1 MKTTILKSI
10 ILSLA
15 LMAGVN
21 SVWAGQKTIFLKPNS
36 NWTQSNAWFS
46 VYCYNNGEEWVKMAD
61 NDGDGTYE
69 CFIDDKFTSVIFCR
83 MNPASLSTGWG
94 NKWDQTND
102 LTITDGSDLYTVAA
116 GAWSNGKGT
125 WSAFTLSANKTI
137 YLKPNDGWKSDGAR
151 FAVYAFNASGSKWYD
166 LNNVDCNGDFY
177 SCTIDK
183 AYHTVIFCRMNGSN
197 STNSWENVYNQTG
210 NIILLNNGKNTDQ
223 FNITDWGAGT
233 WSTYA
238 TPSYTV
244 TLIADSHGTYNVTY
258 SGTTVTSKLDAN
270 VEVTVPFNTNITITS
285 NTPKPGYA
293 QTHGAHIKIGN
304 QDYQNATLGTEYTV
318 CGTTTITGNFV
329 SAKEQKVYLQPTTIW
344 ATKDAVEAYR
354 AYVFHD
360 SGNKWLD
367 ATAVSVKWTDG
378 STHSSGDNVQEYEF
392 SIPAG
397 YHSVIFCR
405 VKDKNVSNFNDV
417 NFWNKTNDLL
427 IPVGQPTN
435 CCKITK
441 MGEKPTPESEPENCE
456 SLWKVRTHTITLY
469 ASNFGEYGLVYDNL
483 KYPCPA
489 SGSVVYEFPQ
499 NASIKTYS
507 SPYNEAY
514 RGDLM
519 MNQGGNRTILAPN
532 AVLTLNCPTVL
543 DDNYVTTGS
552 HVVYLGV
559 PDNTGDWNRTSGTN
573 YAYAFNNRTTYFP
586 EESERV
592 QMTLVEK
599 TNDHDYFKCIVPAG
613 YNSLRF
619 EKDGTLDS
627 KTVNLRTKDLA
638 YSIPVNEMNCYT
650 LGGKEN
656 GDNTKFYGGWDAAP
670 AFNGDYRLLHMRDTA
685 TYTSRAVRKYI
696 APRDLLQLDTIS
708 MHIYTRDLNTKN
720 HTLQWQQYNSS
731 EKVWENIG
739 AAKNVGDIATIM
751 NDPKDDGCGVWNFVV
766 TQQSNGATTIDL
778 DNPHRYTGK
787 YYIRTNNA
795 EGGWLNYAIATNL
808 MTYSSYAKAHSGY
821 THYYCRWVDIKD
833 GSAGAAGKNHNVKF
847 NIANEHGYGISKILA
862 KDDHT
867 ASGGILPESA
877 NVRWAWDEVTN
888 TVSRAYILG
897 SGEGEG
903 INHLVVDY
911 KPNSSAQQS
920 TITKLSDKENWIYEI
935 DLKNVTNGSVLNALA
950 ATYPS
955 ENKTITVDTKT
966 ETIQPYTQT
975 FISNKNMITS
985 GNQTPHNVRVMY
997 DFKTN
1002 QTSVMLIPDE
1012 TNVHVGIDVL
1022 IERQDQ
1028 ADATQVSSEINAAND
1043 EGYTVYAAMTFSKDH
1058 ILNDALTAWN
1068 RLYYWVSFPFD
1079 VKISDVFGFGEY
1091 GKQWIIQYYDG
1102 AARAKNGYY
1111 LESPTYW
1118 RWISDTTY
1126 NANADNEDSNG
1137 NPSNG
1142 VMVANRG
1149 YILQLAANVA
1159 SEATFQNNSEYVRLY
1174 FPSMEKIKHIDG
1186 NMQEVTSILDPYI
1199 CNISGREAYDSHWHI
1214 IGVPSYANKN
1224 VNVTQKDLFFFY
1236 EYDASN
1242 NTYSPQSSDVS
1253 PAEGVKSF
1261 KSMHSYMVQ
1270 YAGEINWSATT
1281 SFEPKQLA
1289 ARRNAD
1295 YEENVYNLGL
1305 QLLQNGQTLDQT
1317 FIRMQEDNATADF
1330 DMNLD
1335 LTKIINSGA
1344 NIYSLAGEEMIEL
1357 AGNVLPVEDAVVP
1370 LGVVCAQAG
1379 NYTFSMPA
1387 GTADVVVEL
1396 IDYVEN
1402 TCTNLLLSDYVVSIP
1417 AGTHKN
1423 RFALSVKPSKVVTS
1437 VESTTDDAAAGLK
1450 KYIING
1456 QLIIQHDGQ
1465 LYNAMGEK
1473 L

>member
-15 LMAGVN
+15 LMAGVDSAWAASFIGAGVKYYVNTHVEDQWWNLEN
-21 SVWAGQKTIFLKPNS
+21 SSIDLGTISKFYLKGFWAELNGEGNICQNTRMYYRINATTSLAGNIENPNNN
-36 NWTQSNAWFS
+36 NWNRPVHFQREDLDVNVLEGLEAGNYTLEIWFS
-46 VYCYNNGEEWVKMAD
+46 NGEGESSCNIWH
-61 NDGDGTYE
+61 
-69 CFIDDKFTSVIFCR
+69 
-83 MNPASLSTGWG
+83 
-94 NKWDQTND
+94 
-102 LTITDGSDLYTVAA
+102 
-116 GAWSNGKGT
+116 SNGGANYKMN
-125 WSAFTLSANKTI
+125 FTYVTS
-137 YLKPNDGWKSDGAR
+137 YL
-151 FAVYAFNASGSKWYD
+151 
-166 LNNVDCNGDFY
+166 
-177 SCTIDK
+177 
-183 AYHTVIFCRMNGSN
+183 
-197 STNSWENVYNQTG
+197 
-210 NIILLNNGKNTDQ
+210 
-223 FNITDWGAGT
+223 
-233 WSTYA
+233 
-238 TPSYTV
+238 V
-244 TLIADSHGTYNVTY
+244 TLKADSHGTYSVTCN
-258 SGTTVTSKLDAN
+258 GKTINSKLNEDAYID
-270 VEVTVPFNTNITITS
+270 VPVDFPIRIST
-285 NTPKPGYA
+285 NTPNAGYA
-293 QTHGAHIKIGN
+293 QTHGAAIQYGGEDRVAAALNTDIIITG
-304 QDYQNATLGTEYTV
+304 DA
-318 CGTTTITGNFV
+318 TITGNFV
-329 SAKEQKVYLQPTTIW
+329 SAKKQKVYLQPTTIW
-344 ATKDAVEAYR
+344 ATNAAAEVYR

-360 SGNKWLD
+360 SGNEWLD
-367 ATAVSVKWTDG
+367 ATAVSITLTDG
-378 STHSSGDNVQEYEF
+378 VTYSTGDNVQEYEF
-392 SIPAG
+392 TIPAG

-405 VKDKNVSNFNDV
+405 VKDKNVNSFNDA

-441 MGEKPTPESEPENCE
+441 MGEKPTPESKPDNCE
-456 SLWKVRTHTITLY
+456 SVWKVRTHTITLY

-499 NASIKTYS
+499 NVSIKTYS

-519 MNQGGNRTILAPN
+519 MNQGGTRTILAPD
-532 AVLTLNCPTVL
+532 AMLTLSCPTIL
-543 DDNYVTTGS
+543 DDNYVTTRE
-552 HVVYLGV
+552 HIVYLGV
-559 PDNTGDWNRTSGTN
+559 PAGGTWINYSGTN
-573 YAYAFNNRTTYFP
+573 YVYAYHNQTQHTGQSELIEMTEVGTATIKVDNADVIHTYY
-586 EESERV
+586 RC
-592 QMTLVEK
+592 
-599 TNDHDYFKCIVPAG
+599 YVPAG
-613 YNSLRF
+613 YNNLRF
-619 EKDGTLDS
+619 EKRANAGTFDG
-627 KTVNLRTKDLA
+627 KDLMTKNMTYA
-638 YSIPVNEMNCYT
+638 IPLNEMNCFT
-650 LGGKEN
+650 LGGKEDGSN
-656 GDNTKFYGGWDAAP
+656 LKFIGGWDAAP
-670 AFNGDYRLLHMRDTA
+670 AFDGDYRLLHTRGADE
-685 TYTSRAVRKYI
+685 YTSRAVRKYI
-696 APRDLLQLDTIS
+696 VARDVVQLDTVS
-708 MHIYTRDLNTKN
+708 MHIYTRDIASENPR
-720 HTLQWQQYNSS
+720 LQWQQYDNSTQTWNTILTK
-731 EKVWENIG
+731 EVR
-739 AAKNVGDIATIM
+739 DISTIM
-751 NDPKDDGCGVWNFVV
+751 QDPENGGCGVWNFVV
-766 TQQSNGATTIDL
+766 TQQSDGTATIDL
-778 DNPHRYTGK
+778 NTPHRYTGK

-808 MTYSSYAKAHSGY
+808 MTYSSYAKAHGGY
-821 THYYCRWVDIKD
+821 THYYCRWVDIKG
-833 GSAGAAGKNHNVKF
+833 GSKGTAGKNNNVKF
-847 NIANEHGYGISKILA
+847 NVANEHGYGISKILT
-862 KDDHT
+862 KDEHT
-867 ASGGILPESA
+867 AAGGILPESA

-897 SGEGEG
+897 ASEGDE
-903 INHLVVDY
+903 IKHIVVDY
-911 KPNSSAQQS
+911 KASSGAQA
-920 TITKLSDKENWIYEI
+920 IEKKLEDKENWIYELELE
-935 DLKNVTNGSVLNALA
+935 DVLNGSHLNSLE

-955 ENKTITVDTKT
+955 KETTVTVTDKPAVT
-966 ETIQPYTQT
+966 ETIEPSTQT
-975 FISNKNMITS
+975 FISNKAMITS
-985 GNQTPHNVRVMY
+985 DNQTPHNVRVMY

-1022 IERQDQ
+1022 IERKDQDE
-1028 ADATQVSSEINAAND
+1028 ATQVSSEINAAND

-1149 YILQLAANVA
+1149 YILQLAGNVA

-1186 NMQEVTSILDPYI
+1186 NMQEVTSILDPYT

-1253 PAEGVKSF
+1253 PTEGDKTF

-1295 YEENVYNLGL
+1295 YEEKVYNLGL
-1305 QLLQNGQTLDQT
+1305 QLLQNGKTLDQT

-1335 LTKIINSGA
+1335 LTKIINAGA

-1456 QLIIQHDGQ
+1456 QLVIQRDGQ
-1465 LYNAMGEK
+1465 LYNAIGEK